1 MSAET
6 PDRRSLDHKITHW
19 GNLLNWTTVWVYL
32 AEGKPLKF
40 GLLVTAA
47 RFALTDPKINTALSL
62 SLSMSSLRPASS
74 GYSYLLLLHST
85 DFDEATPLG
94 IIGHKPRAH
103 RLLFSATTC
112 AQSLQFVPSG
122 PLSTPHP
129 VCCPERW
136 SELITSKDC
145 YVLCLP
151 VGFGQWEALAGDNK
165 KGGKWVGDI
174 YLSGSFLWDF
184 FRLVSVN
191 TSSLL
196 LSRSSF
202 FVTFIFQV
210 LVTFPF
216 THTFEFR
223 HRDQL
228 YFLLLVAPESWIL
241 PCNFLIPCPYSL

>member
-1 MSAET
+1 MVLAKYFYIKTTCILHQICITCKKEAESSQALMS
-6 PDRRSLDHKITHW
+6 
-19 GNLLNWTTVWVYL
+19 VWVYL

-174 YLSGSFLWDF
+174 YLSGSLSLSTQVHCSSQGALSLW
-184 FRLVSVN
+184 L
-191 TSSLL
+191 
-196 LSRSSF
+196 SSF
-202 FVTFIFQV
+202 KF
-210 LVTFPF
+210 
-216 THTFEFR
+216 
-223 HRDQL
+223 
-228 YFLLLVAPESWIL
+228 W
-241 PCNFLIPCPYSL
+241 